1 MATVSSVAKPAVAA
15 SIVVIDADDAADA
28 VPTSATAVA
37 VEVEASATFSTAD
50 EASFAAEAVFVYGL
64 SNASA
69 NLESSNSFDAN
80 FLLILDFLNNLLT
93 SAISSNSF
101 IADSNPFLLEDLS
114 PPEKAF
120 INTSDILLPSI
131 DFPIFLYSGVL

>member
-1 MATVSSVAKPAVAA
+1 MTKEELLDKVLSSYRAYYDVNTETPEE
-15 SIVVIDADDAADA
+15 
-28 VPTSATAVA
+28 P
-37 VEVEASATFSTAD
+37 
-50 EASFAAEAVFVYGL
+50 FAAEAVFVYGL

-131 DFPIFLYSGVL
+131 DFPIFLYSSVL